1 MADYKTD
8 FRQSLDQR
16 LLLKLSPQ
24 QIQFMQLLQ
33 LPTLAMEQRIKD
45 ELENNPA
52 LEEIATGEGENAAA
66 TDTDLPHD
74 ETDKTPDDWTEDGL
88 PAATDEKTEWNIDD
102 YLNDEDR
109 EDYAYK
115 SRDHNYP
122 AEDDRYETPLAS
134 HESFQEYLLSQLG
147 FLPLSADGKQI
158 GEVII
163 GNIDENGYLQ
173 RTPEAIANDL
183 AFYGGLET
191 TVAEVEKVLSEIQSL
206 DPPGVGARNLQECLR
221 IQLNQ
226 LQADFTATAGRQ
238 ENVPDSGRDDNDATA
253 AKNDGQTPEADPA
266 GKTESDPAGLL
277 ALALKLVD
285 RCFEDFLKRRYE
297 HLRDRLHIDEDR
309 LQQVLQLL
317 SNLNPKPGAAWSG
330 HEPER
335 QNPGIVPDFYLFYDD
350 EALVL
355 TLHNKNEPVLKVSDA
370 YNRMLQTYKDDRKN
384 RANREAAQFVKE
396 KIDAARW
403 FIDMVRQRQQT
414 LLSIGNCL
422 VNFQKEYFSSG
433 DPHRLKPMR
442 LKDIASET
450 GYDISTVSR
459 VTAQK
464 YMQTPFGII
473 ALKTLF
479 SQGIQNEEGTEISTA
494 RIKEA
499 LKTLVEAEDK
509 TNPLSDDELVEA
521 LKEQGLSVAR
531 RTIAKYRQQLDIP
544 VARMRRTL

>member
-33 LPTLAMEQRIKD
+33 LPTVAMEQRIKD

-52 LEEIATGEGENAAA
+52 LEEIST
-66 TDTDLPHD
+66 D
-74 ETDKTPDDWTEDGL
+74 ETDAAPAEEHPEDLEKTPEDWTEDGL

-115 SRDHNYP
+115 SRDNNYP
-122 AEDDRYETPLAS
+122 AEEDRYETPLAS
-134 HESFQEYLLSQLG
+134 AESFQEYLLSQLG
-147 FLPLSADGKQI
+147 FLPLSATEKQI
-158 GEVII
+158 GEIII

-183 AFYGGLET
+183 AFYGGLDT
-191 TVAEVEKVLSEIQSL
+191 TVAEVEKVLSDVQSL
-206 DPPGVGARNLQECLR
+206 DPPGVGAQNLQECLK
-221 IQLNQ
+221 IQLKQ
-226 LQADFTATAGRQ
+226 KER
-238 ENVPDSGRDDNDATA
+238 EN
-253 AKNDGQTPEADPA
+253 EADETKAADARPA
-266 GKTESDPAGLL
+266 EAALL
-277 ALALKLVD
+277 ALALRVTERYFD
-285 RCFEDFLKRRYE
+285 DFLKRRYE
-297 HLRDRLHIDEDR
+297 HLAEKLHIDEDQ
-309 LQQVLQLL
+309 LQAVLQLL
-317 SNLNPKPGAAWSG
+317 SGLNPKPGAAWSG
-330 HEPER
+330 HDNTR

-355 TLHNKNEPVLKVSDA
+355 TLHHKNEPVLKVSGA
-370 YNRMLQTYKDDRKN
+370 YNQMLQTYKDDRQS
-384 RANREAAQFVKE
+384 RAKAEAAQFVKE

-422 VNFQKEYFSSG
+422 VNFQKEYFMSG

-442 LKDIASET
+442 LKDIAALT

-499 LKTLVEAEDK
+499 LKTLIDHEDK
-509 TNPLSDDELVEA
+509 TAPLSDDVLVEE
-521 LKEQGLSVAR
+521 LKKQGLSVAR